1 MSRHEKLVQKIKSNP
16 KSFSFSELK
25 KLLIGFGYALDFGGK
40 TSGSRVAFIHS
51 ETKHI
56 VRLHKPHSGNEM
68 KQYQIKQVVRELRDR
83 GIV

>member
-25 KLLIGFGYALDFGGK
+25 NLLIGFGYTLDTGGK
-40 TSGSRVAFIHS
+40 KSGSRVAFIHS

-56 VRLHKPHSGNEM
+56 VRLHKPHPGDEM

>member
-25 KLLIGFGYALDFGGK
+25 NLLRGFGYTLDTGGK

-56 VRLHKPHSGNEM
+56 VRLHKPHPGDEM

>member
-25 KLLIGFGYALDFGGK
+25 NLLIGFGYTLDTGGK

-56 VRLHKPHSGNEM
+56 VRLHKPHPGDEM

>member
-1 MSRHEKLVQKIKSNP
+1 MSRQEKLIRKLTSNP

-25 KLLIGFGYALDFGGK
+25 VLLNGFGYRLHTGGK

-56 VRLHKPHSGNEM
+56 VRLHKPHSGDEM

-83 GIV
+83 GMI